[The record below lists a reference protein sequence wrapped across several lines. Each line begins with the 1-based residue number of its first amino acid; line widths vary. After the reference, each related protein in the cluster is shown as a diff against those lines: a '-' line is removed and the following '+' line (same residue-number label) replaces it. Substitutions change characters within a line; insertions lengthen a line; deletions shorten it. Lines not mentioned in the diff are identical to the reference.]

1 MTDRATREE
10 RLRQLAGERI
20 LVLDGAMGTMIQ
32 DRDFDEADYRGDR
45 FADHGSDLRGNNDL
59 LTLTRADAIR
69 EIHEDFLEA
78 GADILTTNSF
88 NANRISQADYALEDL
103 SRELNV
109 EAARIARAAADA
121 QTEKTPDRPRFVTGA
136 LGPTNKTAS
145 ISPDVND
152 PGYRGVTFD
161 ALVAAYEEAADGLIE
176 GGTDLLLIETIFDT
190 LNAKAAIFA
199 VEKVFEA
206 RGERLPLMIS
216 GTITDRSGRTLTGQ
230 TPEAF
235 WISVSHARPFSV
247 GLNCALGAK
256 ELRQHVKAL
265 SQCADTRLC
274 AYPNAGL
281 PNEFG
286 GYDETPEQMAD
297 ALGEWAKAGLLNIVG
312 GCCGTTPAHI
322 EAIAEAVAP
331 HAPRKLPAIEP
342 ALRLSG
348 LEPFESAPGESVT
361 GEAA

>member
-1 MTDRATREE
+1 MSQADDRLA
-10 RLRQLAGERI
+10 RLNAEADRRI
-20 LVLDGAMGTMIQ
+20 LMLDGAMGTMIQ
-32 DRDFDEADYRGDR
+32 ALDLSEADYRGER
-45 FADHGSDLRGNNDL
+45 FADHASDLRGNNDL
-59 LTLTRADAIR
+59 LTLSRADAIQ
-69 EIHEDFLEA
+69 EIHAQFLEA
-78 GADILTTNSF
+78 GADILTTNTF
-88 NANRISQADYALEDL
+88 NANRVSQADYALEDL

-109 EAARIARAAADA
+109 EAAKIARAAADA
-121 QTEKTPDRPRFVTGA
+121 AEERDPSRPRFVAGA

-152 PGYRGVTFD
+152 PGFRAISFD
-161 ALVAAYEEAADGLIE
+161 ELVGIYAEACDGLIE
-176 GGTDLLLIETIFDT
+176 GGADLILVETIFDT

-199 VEKVFEA
+199 VSQTFEA
-206 RGERLPLMIS
+206 RGEERPVMIS

-235 WISVSHARPFSV
+235 WISVAHARPWSV

-265 SQCADTRLC
+265 SQVADTRVC

-297 ALGEWAKAGLLNIVG
+297 ALGQWAKDGLVNVVG
-312 GCCGTTPAHI
+312 GCCGTTPDHI
-322 EAIAEAVAP
+322 RAIAEAVAP
-331 HAPRKLPAIEP
+331 HRPRAVPELAP

-348 LEPFESAPGESVT
+348 LEPFEAASIAT